1 MDGILSIAAVTQ
13 GKKQSSPGQKGIK
26 MLIRAAPL
34 PDCRTAAVLLN
45 RFVFQ
50 GNKKILRPS
59 FRTVPY
65 EYDNDL
71 CTLRK
76 AWYHPISGL
85 HRVPA
90 PNRRFQIAAVSS
102 SQKQSETSI
111 FPGRALHRI
120 HFFLRLRVIP
130 FSSVHT
136 GNYFHTVAE
145 ITPVR
150 DAEHCGG
157 AFLYW

>member
-1 MDGILSIAAVTQ
+1 
-13 GKKQSSPGQKGIK
+13 

-76 AWYHPISGL
+76 A
-85 HRVPA
+85 
-90 PNRRFQIAAVSS
+90 
-102 SQKQSETSI
+102 
-111 FPGRALHRI
+111 
-120 HFFLRLRVIP
+120 
-130 FSSVHT
+130 
-136 GNYFHTVAE
+136 
-145 ITPVR
+145 
-150 DAEHCGG
+150 
-157 AFLYW
+157 